1 MKHNWLLLFLWLLL
15 GCEPEETTF
24 SNNDFEKAFK
34 NSKLANQALCNS
46 YAYLQGWLLKI
57 DDESGLIPRNL
68 FDDKNIWNAKDAAA
82 DNYPRHREY
91 LHLPQDYA
99 RINQFQEWFTVKPA
113 EKVKVISSKVKIPYT
128 YNGNDR
134 IPISF
139 NGGDSL
145 KIVIIK
151 I

>member
-68 FDDKNIWNAKDAAA
+68 FDDKNIWNAKDAG
-82 DNYPRHREY
+82 PTTIQGTGSICIFR
-91 LHLPQDYA
+91 
-99 RINQFQEWFTVKPA
+99 
-113 EKVKVISSKVKIPYT
+113 KIMPE
-128 YNGNDR
+128 
-134 IPISF
+134 
-139 NGGDSL
+139 
-145 KIVIIK
+145 
-151 I
+151 